1 MAKLQE
7 HAKIATAASTQ
18 LLAAANG
25 AERCNGELNSYPHY
39 ISNLNMIKFKYTDNL
54 VTALSFKSA
63 ILHNIQRKF

>member
-25 AERCNGELNSYPHY
+25 AERCNGKSYLFLATLR
-39 ISNLNMIKFKYTDNL
+39 NLMRKMSI
-54 VTALSFKSA
+54 
-63 ILHNIQRKF
+63 ILPKGGLLKVMGKHIHDV